1 MFQSIHSLGKRME
14 GTSSS
19 RIFEKPLQ
27 RLRID
32 DWHSKANQTVNS
44 AIFQRSVAFDLR
56 QASRNL
62 RNETQSN
69 TNYNKINTNACLANR

>member
-1 MFQSIHSLGKRME
+1 MA

-19 RIFEKPLQ
+19 RIFGKPLQ

-32 DWHSKANQTVNS
+32 DWHSKANETCNS

-56 QASRNL
+56 QTSRNL
-62 RNETQSN
+62 RKETQSN
-69 TNYNKINTNACLANR
+69 TNYNKINTNAYLSKR